1 MKLKKSILALAL
13 ASVSAPALAIQ
24 EIDELVNTSS
34 SIRAT
39 FDYGIRAIGGMTAYA
54 ATGGIAPIGT
64 VNDGIITAD
73 QANAYNASL
82 VAVQNATYIVD
93 VGAQDYFDNAANQ
106 AMNNVNE
113 AVDAYVAAA
122 QAVIEVVRV
131 NEIAADAQAAG
142 DGEALTAVQDYI
154 ANNDVTLEQNDVD
167 IYNDALVTVEENSQ
181 TAAAFMAVAN
191 DPTLIESAN
200 QQADSMGSTYAEAVD
215 SFFSVEMGEV
225 IVSFEGV
232 QDSVVVLMVNSYFVP
247 TADILAEGE
256 SSNFYLTGPTYNPC
270 AFFQDPTQVE
280 SCQGG

>member
-1 MKLKKSILALAL
+1 
-13 ASVSAPALAIQ
+13 
-24 EIDELVNTSS
+24 
-34 SIRAT
+34 
-39 FDYGIRAIGGMTAYA
+39 MTAYA

-113 AVDAYVAAA
+113 AIDAYVAAA

>member
-113 AVDAYVAAA
+113 AIDAYVAAA

-256 SSNFYLTGPTYNPC
+256 SSNFYLTGPTYNTC